1 MRGELAFD
9 IPKNCIDTA
18 DSGSNN
24 SCAAA
29 ASVDSTS
36 LAGVYAGATYG
47 ACLKKGAA
55 WYAGAG
61 WEAEAIAT
69 RTDTTIR
76 HNILNLSLFV

>member
-1 MRGELAFD
+1 M
-9 IPKNCIDTA
+9 
-18 DSGSNN
+18 
-24 SCAAA
+24 
-29 ASVDSTS
+29 
-36 LAGVYAGATYG
+36 YAGATYG